1 MLKEALSSLSLSLS
15 FSLSLY
21 IYIYLSLSLSLARCA
36 VSLSLSLSLSYYTNA
51 IISSNNS
58 HNTLNIWIIR
68 AGWRKLSQALLSSP
82 ALFVSLFFLPARYI
96 YSNKKC
102 SFEIDSRNHSIIIFK
117 SMLLKGA
124 VSFSKLKWL
133 RLK

>member
-1 MLKEALSSLSLSLS
+1 MLKEALSSSLSLSLS
-15 FSLSLY
+15 FSLYTY
-21 IYIYLSLSLSLARCA
+21 ISISPSLSRSLAA
-36 VSLSLSLSLSYYTNA
+36 LSLSLSLSYYTNA

-117 SMLLKGA
+117 SMLLKEA
-124 VSFSKLKWL
+124 VSFSELKGL

>member
-1 MLKEALSSLSLSLS
+1 MLKEALSSSLSLSLS
-15 FSLSLY
+15 FSLY
-21 IYIYLSLSLSLARCA
+21 IYISISPSLSRSLAA
-36 VSLSLSLSLSYYTNA
+36 LSLSLSLSYYTNA